1 MRMICMS
8 LVAAALLLVA
18 VPLPAQAYKYAGV
31 RWSGTYPSVP
41 VTIDYSTIPYAWS
54 TAFGHA
60 MGAWNN
66 ANSKA
71 RFNVQSGGSRT
82 VSLKFAWFASW
93 LAQTRFAY
101 SGGYLTDADIVFNN
115 RWSWDVNG
123 AANKYDAWSVM
134 THELGHW
141 LVLNDLYNASDYSK
155 TMYGVMAQTGLTY
168 QRTLD
173 QDDINGIRAI
183 YGVR

>member
-1 MRMICMS
+1 MRKILLGLSCF
-8 LVAAALLLVA
+8 ALAIMVMPRSA
-18 VPLPAQAYKYAGV
+18 HAYSYAGY
-31 RWSGTYPSVP
+31 RWPGSYPNMTVA
-41 VTIDYSTIPYAWS
+41 IDFSTIPYAWS
-54 TAFGHA
+54 TPFGYA

-66 ANSKA
+66 AGSKA
-71 RFNVQSGGSRT
+71 RFSVSSGGGHT

-93 LAQTRFAY
+93 LAQTRIAS
-101 SGGYLTDADIVFNN
+101 SGGSIYDVDTVFNN

-123 AANKYDAWSVM
+123 ASNKYDAWSVM

-141 LVLNDLYNASDYSK
+141 LTLNDLYNSWDYWK
-155 TMYGVMAQTGLTY
+155 TMYGVTAPGLTY

-173 QDDINGIRAI
+173 SDDINGIRAI